1 MKKISEKEF
10 ELEFE
15 EIKNSDFELIPK
27 HNKTNKGETMKNIK
41 KINYKKII
49 ETIKTLIIYTAIVA
63 GIAFYLGVKHGENN
77 AKIQNEK
84 VAEQVRNLSQK

>member
-1 MKKISEKEF
+1 MKKISEDDF
-10 ELEFE
+10 ELKFE
-15 EIKNSDFELIPK
+15 EIKNEKIEIVEPT
-27 HNKTNKGETMKNIK
+27 KTQKGENMKNIK

-77 AKIQNEK
+77 AKVQNEK